1 MKLPQFIRDIKERLR
16 PARYKWS
23 QSRLIKANT
32 NTYNNYHGYKMD
44 INNPQT
50 FTEKIQ
56 WYKFYYDND
65 KFVNIVDK
73 YLFKN
78 YIKEKLGE
86 GYTIPFLGYWTN
98 IKDLE
103 KDWDKLPEEFCL
115 KSTLSSGGLNIKMIH
130 NKSTID
136 FKKLRK
142 ELRGWLK
149 PKNTM
154 LDSYC
159 KAYYKA
165 TPGILAEEYMQNVK
179 DQLFDYKFFCFDGEP
194 YCIYTAVEHFSEKG
208 STITFYDLNWKKL
221 DVQYGNHEVGDLPKP
236 KHFEEMITISKK
248 LSQGF
253 PFIRIDFFNT
263 EDKLLIAEMTLYPG
277 GGLTPYHP
285 KSFDETLGHLF
296 KLPPL
301 K

>member
-1 MKLPQFIRDIKERLR
+1 MKLPQFFRDIKEKLR

-130 NKSTID
+130 NKVSKPKRKRSCFRLSEELKLEVVRDYLLNGID
-136 FKKLRK
+136 QCQIAKQYGISQQSVSRIIRIFAASNDKSALLMKNTPTDNQAEEIKALRAEILELKKKLHQ
-142 ELRGWLK
+142 E
-149 PKNTM
+149 TM
-154 LDSYC
+154 RADFYD
-159 KAYYKA
+159 
-165 TPGILAEEYMQNVK
+165 TMVDVAEEMFNIEIRKKAGTGQ
-179 DQLFDYKFFCFDGEP
+179 
-194 YCIYTAVEHFSEKG
+194 SKG
-208 STITFYDLNWKKL
+208 CMKTK
-221 DVQYGNHEVGDLPKP
+221 
-236 KHFEEMITISKK
+236 
-248 LSQGF
+248 
-253 PFIRIDFFNT
+253 
-263 EDKLLIAEMTLYPG
+263 
-277 GGLTPYHP
+277 
-285 KSFDETLGHLF
+285 
-296 KLPPL
+296 
-301 K
+301 